1 VLDAWAGVTLAV
13 WSTPRPVRHRQ
24 PAVSTAVPGIN
35 ASGPGN
41 ASVGRCELARRGHRH
56 DAVTGR
62 ALNRLPDDVAVFAV
76 EAEQTGYGVGLTP
89 GVAAAVP
96 VVVDAVL
103 AEINAETEGRQRSW
117 APTGW

>member
-1 VLDAWAGVTLAV
+1 MSSHGVDITTLLALGE
-13 WSTPRPVRHRQ
+13 
-24 PAVSTAVPGIN
+24 AL
-35 ASGPGN
+35 
-41 ASVGRCELARRGHRH
+41 GRI
-56 DAVTGR
+56 
-62 ALNRLPDDVAVFAV
+62 PDDVAVFAV